1 MMRNRNRLHTIKKR
15 ALSIPALIGAVL
27 LTVSCGAMYSELA
40 ENLSKGIPGSE
51 ITSFSFPSVGAIG
64 IISGTGIAVTVPF
77 GTDVTGL
84 VAAFTTTGKS
94 VEVGLL
100 AQSSGVTA
108 NDFTGPVTYT
118 VTATDG
124 FIRNYT
130 VIVSVAPS
138 TAKDITDF
146 VILGVHGAI
155 TSNAIALTVPYGTD
169 VTNLTPSIA
178 ITGAS
183 ISPASGVSQD
193 FSSPVTYTVT
203 AADGSTK
210 AYTVT
215 VSVALNPA
223 KDITDFVI
231 LGVHGTITG
240 TAIALTVPYGTDV
253 TNLTPTVTIT
263 GASVSPASGVPRNF
277 SSPVTYTVTAA
288 DGSTQNYTVTV
299 TVALNPAKDI
309 TDFVILGVHGTIT
322 GTAIALTVP
331 YGTDVTNLT
340 PTVTIT
346 GASVSPASG
355 VPRDFSSP
363 VTYTVTAADGSTQN
377 YTVTV
382 TVAPNPAK
390 DITDFVILGFHG
402 TITGTAIA
410 VMVPHGTDVTN
421 LTPTITITGAS
432 VSPASGVPQDFTNPV
447 TYTVTAA
454 DGSTKNYTVTVSLG
468 YTVTYNGNG
477 YTAGAVPVDVN
488 VYNNGNTVTVRGN
501 TGDLRGPAIQD
512 GITQRLV
519 AWNTMANGG
528 GTDYTPGTGT
538 FTMGSGHVTLYARWT
553 TDASVIGKI
562 GPAGGFVFYDHG
574 SYTGSPTWR
583 YIEAGPYDLGPAPYY
598 SENTTHFFADYT
610 GFGDGLT
617 NTNNI
622 LSGSSETGIAADI
635 CNNFVYNGFNDWY
648 LPSGSGNYTIA
659 TNSSEMDRMYWVLF
673 QNGIGNFT
681 GGSYWSSTEYLWAGV
696 DWDAV
701 YYEYT
706 GQHNSYISGRD
717 AMGYVRPVRRF

>member
-1 MMRNRNRLHTIKKR
+1 MMRYRNRLHTIKKR

-84 VAAFTTTGKS
+84 VAGFTTTGNS
-94 VEVGLL
+94 VEVGPVT
-100 AQSSGVTA
+100 QISGVTA
-108 NDFTGPVTYT
+108 NDFSGPVTYT

-146 VILGVHGAI
+146 VILGVHGTI

-169 VTNLTPSIA
+169 VTDLTPSIA

-193 FSSPVTYTVT
+193 FTNPVTYIVT
-203 AADGSTK
+203 AANGSTK
-210 AYTVT
+210 TYTVT

-253 TNLTPTVTIT
+253 TNLTPTITIT
-263 GASVSPASGVPRNF
+263 GASVSPASGVPRDF

-288 DGSTQNYTVTV
+288 DGSTQNYAVTV

-322 GTAIALTVP
+322 GNAIALTVP

-382 TVAPNPAK
+382 TMALNPAK

-432 VSPASGVPQDFTNPV
+432 VSPASGVPRDFTNPV

-454 DGSTKNYTVTVSLG
+454 DGSTQNYTVTVSLG

-477 YTAGAVPVDVN
+477 YTAGGVPVDVN
-488 VYNNGNTVTVRGN
+488 VYDNGNTVTVRGN
-501 TGDLRGPAIQD
+501 TGDLRGPVIQA

-519 AWNTMANGG
+519 AWNTMANGS

-574 SYTGSPTWR
+574 SYTGSPLWR
-583 YIEAGPYDLGPAPYY
+583 YIEAGPYDLGPAPYC
-598 SENTTHFFADYT
+598 SESTTHFFADYT

-622 LSGSSETGIAADI
+622 LSGCGETGIAADI
-635 CNNFVYNGFNDWY
+635 CDNFVHNGFTDWY
-648 LPSGSGNYTIA
+648 LPSGSGNYTID

-673 QNGIGNFT
+673 QNGLGNFT
-681 GGSYWSSTEYLWAGV
+681 GGSYWSSTEYQWGAY
-696 DWDAV
+696 WDAV
-701 YYEYT
+701 CYEYT
-706 GQHNSYISGRD
+706 GQQDSYISGRE
-717 AMGYVRPVRRF
+717 APRSVRPVRRF